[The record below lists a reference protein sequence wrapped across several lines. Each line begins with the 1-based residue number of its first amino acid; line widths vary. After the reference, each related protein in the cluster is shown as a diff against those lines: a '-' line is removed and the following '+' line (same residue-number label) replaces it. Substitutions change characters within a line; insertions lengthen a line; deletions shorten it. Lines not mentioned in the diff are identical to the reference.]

1 MFLADHSAILTFYT
15 ITPMH
20 AGSGSATGA
29 VDLPIQRERH
39 TGRPIVQSSG
49 VKGALRDAVEQ
60 KICHDWKQA
69 NHKTKQ
75 DCINKTKEI
84 CAIFGA
90 ENEINE
96 NRDRIDQAGALSVS
110 DAKVLLFPVRSSHA
124 PFLYVTCPSIL
135 RQLNSD
141 LKIVGMNTLG
151 ELATGNQK
159 QGFGLGKDLVNR
171 ACDTGG
177 VILED
182 MRVGVEEHPK
192 AEKLKEGLCRFAVPY
207 GEDVLEKTVLLR
219 DEDFNYIIESTC
231 PVQTRIKLGPG
242 GTTSES
248 GGNLWYQELLPN
260 DTLMYA
266 VVFLSAEK
274 TLQENARTADHLYDW
289 LTKKGNLPEHI
300 QMGGDASLGRGFC
313 ELKWIEKENRL

>member
-60 KICHDWKQA
+60 KICYDWKQA
-69 NHKTKQ
+69 NYKTKQ
-75 DCINKTKEI
+75 DCINKTTEI
-84 CAIFGA
+84 CAIFGS
-90 ENEINE
+90 EHETNE
-96 NRDRIDQAGALSVS
+96 NGDRIDQAGALSVS

-141 LKIVGMNTLG
+141 LKIVGKRTLG
-151 ELATGNQK
+151 EIAKINQEL
-159 QGFGLGKDLVNR
+159 GFGLGKDLVNK
-171 ACDTGG
+171 AAETKG

-182 MRVGVEEHPK
+182 MKIDIKEYPEAVNFQ
-192 AEKLKEGLCRFAVPY
+192 EGLLPFANPY
-207 GEDVLEKTVLLR
+207 GDDILKKTVLLS
-219 DEDFNYIIESTC
+219 DDDFNYIIESTC

-248 GGNLWYQELLPN
+248 GGNLWYQELLPS
-260 DTLMYA
+260 DTLMYS
-266 VVFLSAEK
+266 VVFLSAERK
-274 TLQENARTADHLYDW
+274 IQENAITADHLYDW
-289 LTKKGNLPEHI
+289 LKKNENLPKHI

-313 ELKWIEKENRL
+313 ELKWI

>member
-60 KICHDWKQA
+60 KICYDWKQA

-90 ENEINE
+90 ENETNE
-96 NRDRIDQAGALSVS
+96 NGDRIDQAGALSVS
-110 DAKVLLFPVRSSHA
+110 DAKILLFPVRSSHA

-141 LKIVGMNTLG
+141 LKIVGMCTLG
-151 ELATGNQK
+151 EPATIK
-159 QGFGLGKDLVNR
+159 QELGFGLGKELVSR
-171 ACDTGG
+171 AAETKG

-182 MRVGVEEHPK
+182 MKVDIEEHPE
-192 AEKLKEGLCRFAVPY
+192 AVNLQEGLLPFANPY
-207 GEDVLEKTVLLR
+207 RDDILKKTVLLS
-219 DEDFNYIIESTC
+219 DDDFNYIIESTC

-248 GGNLWYQELLPN
+248 GGNLWYQELLPS
-260 DTLMYA
+260 DTLMYS
-266 VVFLSAEK
+266 VVFLSAERK
-274 TLQENARTADHLYDW
+274 IQENAITADHLYDW
-289 LTKKGNLPEHI
+289 LKKKENLPKHI

-313 ELKWIEKENRL
+313 ELKWI

>member
-39 TGRPIVQSSG
+39 TGRPMVQSSG

-60 KICHDWKQA
+60 NVLA
-69 NHKTKQ
+69 NLKETHNGVKEEILKKTE
-75 DCINKTKEI
+75 EI
-84 CAIFGA
+84 RAIFGSEETNDA
-90 ENEINE
+90 
-96 NRDRIDQAGALSVS
+96 QAGALSIS
-110 DAKVLLFPVRSSHA
+110 DAKLLLFPVRSSHA

-135 RQLNSD
+135 RQWNKD
-141 LKIVGMNTLG
+141 LAIVGMKTLDG
-151 ELATGNQK
+151 LATISINSEEGVVFDEELA
-159 QGFGLGKDLVNR
+159 DR
-171 ACDTGG
+171 ASGTKG

-182 MRVGVEEHPK
+182 MKVAVRKPSENVK
-192 AEKLKEGLCRFAVPY
+192 KLKDYLNFFIKSY
-207 GEDVLEKTVLLR
+207 GTDILRKTVLLR
-219 DEDFNYIIESTC
+219 DDDFNYLIESTC
-231 PVQTRIKLGPG
+231 PVQTRIKLGPA

-266 VVFLSAEK
+266 VVFLSAERK
-274 TLQENARTADHLYDW
+274 LDNALPASCLHPW
-289 LTKKGNLPEHI
+289 LKGKLPDHI

-313 ELKWIEKENRL
+313 ELQWHDKKENCS

>member
-1 MFLADHSAILTFYT
+1 
-15 ITPMH
+15 MH

-159 QGFGLGKDLVNR
+159 QGFGLGKDLVNK
-171 ACDTGG
+171 AAETKG

-182 MRVGVEEHPK
+182 IKVDIEEHPE
-192 AEKLKEGLCRFAVPY
+192 AVNLQEGLLPFANPY
-207 GEDVLEKTVLLR
+207 GDDILKKTVLLS
-219 DEDFNYIIESTC
+219 DDDFNYIIESTC

-248 GGNLWYQELLPN
+248 GGNLWYQELLPS
-260 DTLMYA
+260 DTLMYS
-266 VVFLSAEK
+266 VVFLSAERK
-274 TLQENARTADHLYDW
+274 IQENAITADHLYDW
-289 LTKKGNLPEHI
+289 LKKKENLPKHI

>member
-39 TGRPIVQSSG
+39 TGRPMVQSSG

-60 KICHDWKQA
+60 SVLFNLKETNNEAKEKILKD
-69 NHKTKQ
+69 
-75 DCINKTKEI
+75 TKEI
-84 CAIFGA
+84 RAIFGSEETNDA
-90 ENEINE
+90 
-96 NRDRIDQAGALSVS
+96 QAGALSIS
-110 DAKVLLFPVRSSHA
+110 DAKLLLFPVRSSHA

-135 RQLNSD
+135 RQWQKD
-141 LKIVGMNTLG
+141 LAIVGMKTLDG
-151 ELATGNQK
+151 LATISINSEEGVVFDEELADSASVTK
-159 QGFGLGKDLVNR
+159 
-171 ACDTGG
+171 G

-182 MRVGVEEHPK
+182 MKVSVQKPLESIK
-192 AEKLKEGLCRFAVPY
+192 KLKDYLDCFIKSY
-207 GEDVLEKTVLLR
+207 GTDILGKTILLR
-219 DEDFNYIIESTC
+219 DDDFNYLIESTC
-231 PVQTRIKLGPG
+231 PIQTRIKLGPA

-260 DTLMYA
+260 DALMYA
-266 VVFLSAEK
+266 VVFLSAERK
-274 TLQENARTADHLYDW
+274 LDKALPASRLYPW
-289 LTKKGNLPEHI
+289 LKGKLPDHI

-313 ELKWIEKENRL
+313 ELQWHDKKENIS